1 MKAKQLVHILYALFA
16 LVLVS
21 GIASAAL
28 TIDFVSPPTNVNH
41 STDVN
46 LRFRV
51 SLTDAITSDVPI
63 DITLS
68 TSVGSFK
75 NPPTR
80 VTLTVADQIKEVPLV
95 LSIPK
100 HVSGAVVVR
109 VSGSVGGI
117 VSGQREHTLQILPV
131 NNLSVSKTKDL
142 TRTQDGSVK
151 IMNEGNTR
159 IEEISVISTGA
170 FNVVLTPSG
179 TIILNAGESQTV
191 SVSAGDISNLK
202 FGDNIVTISARG
214 KVGTQDVTSSSA
226 SMNIPNT
233 FCRAG
238 SQGSGLSIEDV
249 DIENTGEG
257 DDDKW
262 KLLDVV
268 EVTVDV
274 ENVGNDDIEDII
286 VELGLFDND
295 GKNVADDLDF
305 ENSEEEEIELGDLDE
320 DDDESAV
327 FRFLVPADME
337 EGDYK
342 VAVKAFS
349 DDAGEATLC
358 TDRFDGKAS
367 DDVSID
373 REDDEGKFIAF
384 DNIVLTPSEAT
395 CGDHVTL
402 TADVVNIGD
411 EDQEQVKV
419 NLASQ
424 ELRVD
429 TSTEIRNDL
438 DQGDEE
444 SITLEFD
451 VPQNVDDKN
460 YQLRLSSDYDYRRG
474 SYQESSEEDRL
485 VPLKVFGCVSRPG
498 GPGPSVPG
506 TGSQNIVSISAAL
519 DSDAVPGSELTVK
532 ATVTNIKSESA
543 NLVISALD
551 YQSWASASRIMVDN
565 RVNRIITLGPGAS
578 KEVTFEFDVLPDAAG
593 DQSFDIEIRVGEETQ
608 TKTVS
613 GISFE
618 ARESGGGFDLNFK
631 DNRYIW
637 IIGIVNVV
645 LVILI
650 IIIAVRVSQR

>member
-1 MKAKQLVHILYALFA
+1 MKAKQVVHILYALFT

-21 GIASAAL
+21 SIASAAL
-28 TIDFVSPPTNVNH
+28 TIDFITPPTNVNH
-41 STDVN
+41 NTDVN

-51 SLTDAITSDVPI
+51 SSDQPITSDLPV
-63 DITLS
+63 DITLH
-68 TSVGSFK
+68 TTVGSFK

-80 VTLTVADQIKEVPLV
+80 VTLTAADQIKEVPLV
-95 LSIPK
+95 LTIPK
-100 HVSGAVVVR
+100 HASGPVTVQVT
-109 VSGSVGGI
+109 GTGGG
-117 VSGQREHTLQILPV
+117 VTGVKAHTLQILPI
-131 NNLSVSKTKDL
+131 NNLSVSKTKEL

-151 IMNEGNTR
+151 VMNEGNTR
-159 IEEISVISTGA
+159 IEDIVVSSTGA

-179 TIILNAGESQTV
+179 TFTLNAGESQTL
-191 SVSAGDISNLK
+191 SVSASDLTNLK
-202 FGDNIVTISARG
+202 FGDNIVTITAKG
-214 KVGTQDVTSSSA
+214 KVGTQDVTASSA
-226 SMNIPNT
+226 SINIPNT

-238 SQGSGLSIEDV
+238 SQGTGLSIEDV

-257 DDDKW
+257 ADDEW
-262 KLLDVV
+262 KLLDVI

-274 ENVGNDDIEDII
+274 ENVGADDIEDII

-305 ENSEEEEIELGDLDE
+305 ENSEEEEIEVGDLDE
-320 DDDESAV
+320 DDDETVV
-327 FRFLVPADME
+327 FKFLVPADME

-342 VAVKAFS
+342 VAVKAYS
-349 DDAGEATLC
+349 DDVGETTLC

-367 DDVSID
+367 DDVSIE

-384 DNIVLTPSEAT
+384 DNIALTPTEAT

-411 EDQEQVKV
+411 EDQEQVRV

-424 ELRVD
+424 ELRVN
-429 TSTEIRNDL
+429 TATEIRNDL
-438 DQGDEE
+438 DQGDKE

-451 VPQNVDDKN
+451 VPQNVDDKT

-485 VPLKVFGCVSRPG
+485 VPVKVFGCVTRPSG
-498 GPGPSVPG
+498 GPSPTVPG
-506 TGSQNIVSISAAL
+506 PTQNRLVSISAAL
-519 DSDAVPGSELTVK
+519 ESDALPGSELVVK
-532 ATVTNIKSESA
+532 ATITNVKSESA

-551 YQSWASASRIMVDN
+551 YQSWASAGRILIDN
-565 RVNRIITLGPGAS
+565 RANRIVTLGAGES
-578 KEVTFEFDVLPDAAG
+578 KEVTFKFDVLPEATG
-593 DQSFDIEIRVGEETQ
+593 DQSFDIEVRAGEDIQ

-618 ARESGGGFDLNFK
+618 AQESAGGFDLNLK

-637 IIGIVNVV
+637 IIGIVNVI

-650 IIIAVRVSQR
+650 IIVAVRVSQR